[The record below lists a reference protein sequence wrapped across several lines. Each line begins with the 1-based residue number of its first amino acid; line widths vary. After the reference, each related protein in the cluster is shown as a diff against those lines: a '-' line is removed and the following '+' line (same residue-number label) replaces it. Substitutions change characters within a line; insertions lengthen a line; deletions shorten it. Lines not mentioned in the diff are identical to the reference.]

1 MTRRAEDVKLALRMA
16 KKSRISAGKNTKR
29 KKYSK
34 PRLTRHGELSKTALA
49 HSY

>member
-1 MTRRAEDVKLALRMA
+1 MIKMA
-16 KKSRISAGKNTKR
+16 KKPQLSSGKGGKR

>member
-1 MTRRAEDVKLALRMA
+1 MPR
-16 KKSRISAGKNTKR
+16 KSDANSDKNRKR

-34 PRLTRHGELSKTALA
+34 PKLTRHGELSKTALA

>member
-1 MTRRAEDVKLALRMA
+1 MV
-16 KKSRISAGKNTKR
+16 KKSRSSGKNPKR